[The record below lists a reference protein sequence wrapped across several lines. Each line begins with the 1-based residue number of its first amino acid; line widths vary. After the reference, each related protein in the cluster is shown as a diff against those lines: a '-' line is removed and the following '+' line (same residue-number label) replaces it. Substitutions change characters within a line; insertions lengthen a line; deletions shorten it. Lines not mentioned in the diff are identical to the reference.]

1 MIIKL
6 IKFIIVGCSGLIIDF
21 LLTYVCKEKL
31 LLDKYISNSI
41 GFTTACISN
50 YMLNRIWTFSSQ
62 NPNIST
68 EFITFIFVSIVGLII
83 NNSLLWLIHNKF
95 NINFYLSK
103 FGAIILTTI
112 WNFLANYYI
121 TF

>member
-31 LLDKYISNSI
+31 LLNKYISNSI

-62 NPNIST
+62 NPNIIT

-83 NNSLLWLIHNKF
+83 NNSLLWLIVPF
-95 NINFYLSK
+95 LVILS
-103 FGAIILTTI
+103 L
-112 WNFLANYYI
+112 
-121 TF
+121 

>member
-31 LLDKYISNSI
+31 VLNKYISNSI
-41 GFTTACISN
+41 GFTNACISN
-50 YMLNRIWTFSSQ
+50 YILNRIWTFSSQ

-68 EFITFIFVSIVGLII
+68 EFITFIFVSIIGLII